1 VRVRLWH
8 NDKGSG
14 DGEIWMLNQVAA
26 RLRKFLGKAGEGHG
40 IHAPFRVMTHHGHT
54 VQTFQSLELALE
66 AAESLGPDHYVID
79 RHGLQ
84 VWDPQRKLLR
94 NKE

>member
-1 VRVRLWH
+1 MSFVISRKTLGDEENWMLDQLTVRL
-8 NDKGSG
+8 
-14 DGEIWMLNQVAA
+14 
-26 RLRKFLGKAGEGHG
+26 RRFLGKAREHHDL
-40 IHAPFRVMTHHGHT
+40 HAPFRVTTHRGHT

-84 VWDPQRKLLR
+84 IWNPQRKLVR
-94 NKE
+94 NQK